1 MADYFTLRNDRIR
14 QNAIDAILKADDNS
28 RVTIAPEQRRG
39 SQNAMFHAIC
49 GDLANSGMKWAGEC
63 RTLDQWKAI
72 LVSGHSVA
80 TGGSG
85 DVIPGI
91 EGEFVAIRESTS
103 RMSVARA
110 SSLIEYTLAF
120 CATNGI
126 ELTETRNG
134 GFFDDAP
141 PSPRPSSEQRKAAA

>member
-1 MADYFTLRNDRIR
+1 MAKFFTIRNDTILANCIAAIR
-14 QNAIDAILKADDNS
+14 AAGINA
-28 RVTIAPEQRRG
+28 RVTIAQEQRRN
-39 SQNAMFHAIC
+39 SQNNMFHAIC
-49 GDLANSGMKWAGEC
+49 GDLANSGMKWAGKE

-80 TGGSG
+80 TGGEG
-85 DVIPGI
+85 EVIPGI

-120 CATNGI
+120 CATYGV
-126 ELTETRNG
+126 ELTETRRG
-134 GFFDDAP
+134 GFMDE
-141 PSPRPSSEQRKAAA
+141 REAA

>member
-1 MADYFTLRNDRIR
+1 MAQYFTIRNAAILRNCF
-14 QNAIDAILKADDNS
+14 NAIRKMGLNA

-39 SQNAMFHAIC
+39 SQNSMFHALC
-49 GDLANSGMKWAGEC
+49 GDLEHSGLEWAGKA
-63 RTLDQWKAI
+63 RSLDQWKAI

-80 TGGSG
+80 TGGEG
-85 DVIPGI
+85 EVIPGI

-126 ELTETRNG
+126 ELTETRRG
-134 GFFDDAP
+134 GFL
-141 PSPRPSSEQRKAAA
+141 PSPSIRAVEPRKAA